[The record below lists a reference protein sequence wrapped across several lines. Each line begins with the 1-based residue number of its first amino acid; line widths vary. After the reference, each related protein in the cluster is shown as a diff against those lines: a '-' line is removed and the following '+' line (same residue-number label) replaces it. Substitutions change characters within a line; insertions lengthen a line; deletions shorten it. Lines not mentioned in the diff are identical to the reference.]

1 MNRIADGG
9 AEACWDLSSFERLG
23 CSGQGDSSLDFK
35 RRQNSLLPEQVMNLL
50 QDHVVDPERLF
61 TGVDLNSGMP
71 VVLCCACVV
80 ESQKY
85 SLISLQRIDDRR
97 FPT

>member
-1 MNRIADGG
+1 
-9 AEACWDLSSFERLG
+9 
-23 CSGQGDSSLDFK
+23 
-35 RRQNSLLPEQVMNLL
+35 MNLP
-50 QDHVVDPERLF
+50 QDHVVDPEHLF

-71 VVLCCACVV
+71 VLLGCACVV

>member
-1 MNRIADGG
+1 M
-9 AEACWDLSSFERLG
+9 
-23 CSGQGDSSLDFK
+23 
-35 RRQNSLLPEQVMNLL
+35 MNLP